1 MVEAKRRQL
10 ALRYQALGAT
20 IMTPGDQHRFQFK
33 GMQMKF
39 NRALPL
45 MALIASVAFVQG
57 ADAQQTPPTAPS
69 IHAVHVECTVSNNQT
84 YTVRVVMA
92 FNSAAANGPYAY
104 RYSFKNSATGQ
115 NSIFYPN
122 SNNPNPWV
130 GVFPLQSGKYE
141 LMVAWSQKNVANA
154 PPLPGVAVALYD
166 GIRVPVTVLTPGIG
180 SGCRFSIEPDLTGHK
195 VDTTPIP
202 KPN

>member
-1 MVEAKRRQL
+1 LIK
-10 ALRYQALGAT
+10 
-20 IMTPGDQHRFQFK
+20 PGNQYRFQFK

-69 IHAVHVECTVSNNQT
+69 IHAVHAECTVSNNQT
-84 YTVRVVMA
+84 YTVRVDMA
-92 FNSAAANGPYAY
+92 FNSAANGPYAY
-104 RYSFKNSATGQ
+104 RYSFRNSATGQ
-115 NSIFYPN
+115 NSIFYTN

-180 SGCRFSIEPDLTGHK
+180 SGCRFSIEPDVTLQK
-195 VDTTPIP
+195 VPTTP

>member
-1 MVEAKRRQL
+1 
-10 ALRYQALGAT
+10 
-20 IMTPGDQHRFQFK
+20 
-33 GMQMKF
+33 MKF

-45 MALIASVAFVQG
+45 LSLIASVAFVQG
-57 ADAQQTPPTAPS
+57 ADAQQTLPTPPS

-84 YTVRVVMA
+84 YTVRVVTA
-92 FNSAAANGPYAY
+92 FNAAAANGPYAY
-104 RYSFKNSATGQ
+104 RYSFKNSVTGQ
-115 NSIFYPN
+115 NSIFYAN
-122 SNNPNPWV
+122 SNNPNPNPWV
-130 GVFPLQSGKYE
+130 GVFPLQSGRYE

-180 SGCRFSIEPDLTGHK
+180 SGCRFSIEPDVTLQK
-195 VDTTPIP
+195 VPTTP